1 MAITPEDL
9 INKSFKIVR
18 NESGY
23 DRDEVDNYLDEL
35 VVELRALYTENESLK
50 RKLAAYQSGSATP
63 ASTSSASATAKSA
76 AQDKTSTPA
85 PVAAGAEGAQDA
97 AGLLAMAQKLHDEY
111 VSQGETTRAELVA
124 KGEKEAKDLVAA
136 ARSQRD
142 EVLSKLTDERDSL
155 EITVES
161 LRGFES
167 RYRSKLQE
175 HLTSQLEELKTL
187 KSFEADAR

>member
-1 MAITPEDL
+1 M
-9 INKSFKIVR
+9 R

-50 RKLAAYQSGSATP
+50 RKLAAAQSGSATP
-63 ASTSSASATAKSA
+63 ATNNTSSSSATAKSA

-85 PVAAGAEGAQDA
+85 PVAAGGAQDA

-111 VSQGETTRAELVA
+111 VSQGEKTRAELVA

-142 EVLSKLTDERDSL
+142 EVLSSSPMSVTAWKSPWNPCVVLSRV
-155 EITVES
+155 TV
-161 LRGFES
+161 
-167 RYRSKLQE
+167 RSCRN
-175 HLTSQLEELKTL
+175 TSPLSL
-187 KSFEADAR
+187 KS

>member
-50 RKLAAYQSGSATP
+50 RKLAAAQSGSATP
-63 ASTSSASATAKSA
+63 ATNNTSSSSATAKSA

-85 PVAAGAEGAQDA
+85 PVAAGGAQDA

-111 VSQGETTRAELVA
+111 VSQ
-124 KGEKEAKDLVAA
+124 GEKEAKDLVAA

>member
-50 RKLAAYQSGSATP
+50 RKLA
-63 ASTSSASATAKSA
+63 
-76 AQDKTSTPA
+76 
-85 PVAAGAEGAQDA
+85 QDA

-111 VSQGETTRAELVA
+111 VSQGEKTRAELVA

>member
-50 RKLAAYQSGSATP
+50 RKLAAAQSGSATP
-63 ASTSSASATAKSA
+63 ATNNTSSSSATAKSA

-85 PVAAGAEGAQDA
+85 PVAAGGAQDA

-111 VSQGETTRAELVA
+111 VSQGEKTRAELVA
-124 KGEKEAKDLVAA
+124 KGESVTVRKSPWNPCV
-136 ARSQRD
+136 
-142 EVLSKLTDERDSL
+142 VLSRV
-155 EITVES
+155 TV
-161 LRGFES
+161 
-167 RYRSKLQE
+167 RSCRN
-175 HLTSQLEELKTL
+175 TSPLSL
-187 KSFEADAR
+187 KS

>member
-50 RKLAAYQSGSATP
+50 RKLAAAQSGSATP
-63 ASTSSASATAKSA
+63 ATNNTSSSSATAKSA

-85 PVAAGAEGAQDA
+85 PVAAGGAQDA

-111 VSQGETTRAELVA
+111 VSQGEKTRAELVA
-124 KGEKEAKDLVAA
+124 KGEKEAKDLV
-136 ARSQRD
+136 

>member
-50 RKLAAYQSGSATP
+50 RKLAAAQSGSATP
-63 ASTSSASATAKSA
+63 ATNNTSSSSATAKSA

-85 PVAAGAEGAQDA
+85 PVAAGGAQDA

-111 VSQGETTRAELVA
+111 VSQGEKTRAELVA
-124 KGEKEAKDLVAA
+124 KGLVAA

>member
-50 RKLAAYQSGSATP
+50 RKLAAAQSGSATQ
-63 ASTSSASATAKSA
+63 ATNNTSSSSATAKSA

-85 PVAAGAEGAQDA
+85 PVAAGGAQDA

-111 VSQGETTRAELVA
+111 VSQGEKTRAELVA

>member
-35 VVELRALYTENESLK
+35 VVELRALYTESLK
-50 RKLAAYQSGSATP
+50 RKLAAAQSGSATP
-63 ASTSSASATAKSA
+63 ATNNTSSSSATAKSA

-85 PVAAGAEGAQDA
+85 PVAAGGAQDA

-111 VSQGETTRAELVA
+111 VSQGEKTRAELVA

>member
-1 MAITPEDL
+1 MQQVCLPWP
-9 INKSFKIVR
+9 R
-18 NESGY
+18 N
-23 DRDEVDNYLDEL
+23 
-35 VVELRALYTENESLK
+35 
-50 RKLAAYQSGSATP
+50 
-63 ASTSSASATAKSA
+63 SS
-76 AQDKTSTPA
+76 
-85 PVAAGAEGAQDA
+85 
-97 AGLLAMAQKLHDEY
+97 DEY
-111 VSQGETTRAELVA
+111 VSQGEKTRAELVA

-187 KSFEADAR
+187 KFFEADAR